1 MKQRRHKSCA
11 PFIYYESSKNPEGIG
26 SVSNKYDLSEK
37 SGLYARISSRITTV
51 IRITFDYQV
60 DYNCF
65 NEPFAVSL
73 CENLYWD
80 MHGYNLWDKHMTTG
94 RINQVSHY

>member
-1 MKQRRHKSCA
+1 MHVLALELPQ
-11 PFIYYESSKNPEGIG
+11 FIH
-26 SVSNKYDLSEK
+26 
-37 SGLYARISSRITTV
+37 IT
-51 IRITFDYQV
+51 IDYQV

-80 MHGYNLWDKHMTTG
+80 MHG
-94 RINQVSHY
+94 

>member
-37 SGLYARISSRITTV
+37 SGLYACISSRIATV
-51 IRITFDYQV
+51 IHITIDYQV

-80 MHGYNLWDKHMTTG
+80 MHG
-94 RINQVSHY
+94 